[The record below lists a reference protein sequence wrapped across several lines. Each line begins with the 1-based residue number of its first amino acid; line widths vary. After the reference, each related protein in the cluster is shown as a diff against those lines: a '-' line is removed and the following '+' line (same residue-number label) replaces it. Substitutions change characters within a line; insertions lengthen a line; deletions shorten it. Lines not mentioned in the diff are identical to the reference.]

1 MADDTLTAFARQMA
15 AEARELADDHPSP
28 TDALEAVCSML
39 NRAANNPAA
48 FMRVANQRLTQS
60 GRASP
65 PDAAEVYRRR
75 AQQVGGGR

>member
-1 MADDTLTAFARQMA
+1 MADDTLTAFARLMA
-15 AEARELADDHPSP
+15 AEARELVDDFASP

-48 FMRVANQRLTQS
+48 FMRVANQSPTQPVC
-60 GRASP
+60 ASP

-75 AQQVGGGR
+75 ARQLGGGR